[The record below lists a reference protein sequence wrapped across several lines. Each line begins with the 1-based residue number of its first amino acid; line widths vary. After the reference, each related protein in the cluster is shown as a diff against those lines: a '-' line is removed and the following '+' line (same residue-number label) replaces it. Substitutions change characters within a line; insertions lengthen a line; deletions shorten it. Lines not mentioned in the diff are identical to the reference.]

1 MGFFK
6 SMGELNK
13 IGKEAQANFDP
24 GKQMQDGMAQ
34 MQAAQQMMAEQTEA
48 ANLAMTGQ
56 DAKATVVSAAQTGAM
71 VNFQPTMQVQLTV
84 FPTAG
89 APYPATVTTV
99 VPQHHLTKTQPGT
112 ALAVKV
118 DASAPDKVWV
128 NWDAPAPA

>member
-71 VNFQPTMQVQLTV
+71 VNFQPTMQLQLTV
-84 FPTAG
+84 FPAAG

-99 VPQHHLTKTQPGT
+99 VPQHHLVKTQPGT

-118 DASAPDKVWV
+118 DSTAPDKVWI